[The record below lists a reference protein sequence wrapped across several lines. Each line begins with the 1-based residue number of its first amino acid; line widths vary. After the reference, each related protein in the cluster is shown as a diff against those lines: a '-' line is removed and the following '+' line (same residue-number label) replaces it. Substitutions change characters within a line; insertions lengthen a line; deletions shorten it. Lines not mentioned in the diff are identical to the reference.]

1 MDENVGGLLSGIP
14 PSALTLTLTRS
25 AIRMEHSHSW
35 RADKTNQVHDLVIG
49 LEGRGCY
56 LVGGEEVELAPGRA
70 MLIRRG
76 TRFIGWN
83 PETTTYIGVAQHFTL
98 DLFNRHDLIAQMQ
111 LRPVVEL
118 SRWRVIEPLVRL
130 YRETSPLSSTTLMQF
145 HLFMFILLDF
155 LEDAFV
161 AWAGN
166 PTEGLSA
173 PEGLPLAI
181 MLAATQI
188 SANPLDD
195 GVVERVMSQ
204 TPYNADYF
212 QREFRQRI
220 GWTPLKFREFKRME
234 RAMHLLQAGRSV
246 TETAAEVGYSD
257 VYYFSRMFKRH
268 IGASPRGYQLAVQ
281 RCRDGVFPRGEEDGE
296 VHYPLLPHR
305 RVSAAAPQT
314 NGFPFGRSPG
324 AVAAE

>member
-25 AIRMEHSHSW
+25 VIRMEHSHSW
-35 RADKTNQVHDLVIG
+35 RADKVNQVHDLVVC
-49 LEGRGCY
+49 LEGRGRY
-56 LVGGEEVELAPGRA
+56 VIGEEEIEMSPGRA

-76 TRFIGWN
+76 ERFVGWN
-83 PETTTYIGVAQHFTL
+83 PDSDMYIGVAQHFTL

-111 LRPVVEL
+111 LKPVVDL
-118 SRWRVIEPLVRL
+118 SRWNVIGPLVRF
-130 YRETSPLSSTTLMQF
+130 YRETSPPSSTTLMQF

-161 AWAGN
+161 AWSSN
-166 PTEGLSA
+166 PTAGLSA

-188 SANPLDD
+188 SANPLDEGIVD
-195 GVVERVMSQ
+195 RVMSQ

-246 TETAAEVGYSD
+246 SETAAEVGYGD

-268 IGASPRGYQLAVQ
+268 IGTSPRGYQLAVQ

-296 VHYPLLPHR
+296 VHYPLLPQR
-305 RVSAAAPQT
+305 IDQLEMA
-314 NGFPFGRSPG
+314 GFPFSRSARMASP
-324 AVAAE
+324 E